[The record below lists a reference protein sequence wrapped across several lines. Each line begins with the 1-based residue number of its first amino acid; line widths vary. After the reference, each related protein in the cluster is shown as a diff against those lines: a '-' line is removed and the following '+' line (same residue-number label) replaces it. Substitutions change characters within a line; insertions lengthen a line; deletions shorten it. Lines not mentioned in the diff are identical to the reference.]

1 MAEYTQNY
9 NLKKPAEEDFYN
21 VKDFNDNADIID
33 QALKA
38 HDDALATKETPQGA
52 QEKADAALNSA
63 KQYTDQEVG
72 EVAQELAAHKAENV
86 QQFENLENA
95 LSNIRT
101 NDVQARREIMDIK
114 LKLDEMK
121 VVDYLNKTGI
131 GFYDLF
137 ENIEYIDISNTT
149 ATVDTASADV
159 IFTGQESLKMLPQKF
174 DENFNNIELA
184 IYDIERENFEVDN
197 SVSNSTQIQ
206 ITIQPGRISIGDKY
220 FYNGEVYEVTGVS
233 EA

>member
-1 MAEYTQNY
+1 MNKLEQG
-9 NLKKPAEEDFYN
+9 LKTHE
-21 VKDFNDNADIID
+21 
-33 QALKA
+33 
-38 HDDALATKETPQGA
+38 
-52 QEKADAALNSA
+52 
-63 KQYTDQEVG
+63 
-72 EVAQELAAHKAENV
+72 AENV
-86 QQFENLENA
+86 QQLNGLK
-95 LSNIRT
+95 SNDIQTRM
-101 NDVQARREIMDIK
+101 EILDIK

-137 ENIEYIDISNTT
+137 ENTEYIDISNTT

-174 DENFNNIELA
+174 DESINNIELA
-184 IYDIERENFEVDN
+184 IYDIDRESYQVDN

-206 ITIQPGRISIGDKY
+206 ITIQPGEISIGDKY
-220 FYNGEVYEVTGVS
+220 YYNGEVYEVTGVS